1 MAVGALL
8 AVFGFL
14 HGGTAAVGAGDVLL
28 FLGFGLYLARVG
40 AAALAASP
48 KRDAIF
54 KDFLKI
60 VVHLEKLKNYNIKKL
75 KNEKIKE
82 SPPFP
87 LLFQGLLTFLSP
99 LTTYLLTEAS

>member
-1 MAVGALL
+1 MALAFTTIAEKHALRLLVAVGALL

-60 VVHLEKLKNYNIKKL
+60 VVHLEKLKNY
-75 KNEKIKE
+75 KIKE
-82 SPPFP
+82 
-87 LLFQGLLTFLSP
+87 L
-99 LTTYLLTEAS
+99 